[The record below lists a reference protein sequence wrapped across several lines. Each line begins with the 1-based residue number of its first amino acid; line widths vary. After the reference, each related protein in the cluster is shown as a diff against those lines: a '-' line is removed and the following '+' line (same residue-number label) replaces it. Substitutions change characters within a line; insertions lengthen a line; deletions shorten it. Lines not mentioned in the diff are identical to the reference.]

1 MVNNNI
7 MVLLI
12 IEIII
17 INQECKINKF
27 GIIIN
32 IMEIMEIMDIQ
43 FNTIEI
49 EWIQLINID
58 KTIENQNI
66 NRILKT
72 HLHKILV
79 KSKTTYKEIIKH
91 IKNMKVE

>member
-1 MVNNNI
+1 
-7 MVLLI
+7 
-12 IEIII
+12 
-17 INQECKINKF
+17 
-27 GIIIN
+27 
-32 IMEIMEIMDIQ
+32 MEIMDIQ

-66 NRILKT
+66 SKILKT
-72 HLHKILV
+72 RLHKTLV

>member
-1 MVNNNI
+1 MANNNI

-17 INQECKINKF
+17 INHECKINKF

-32 IMEIMEIMDIQ
+32 IMEIMDIQ

-66 NRILKT
+66 SKILKT
-72 HLHKILV
+72 RLHKTLV